1 MRRSS
6 KLYQLLC
13 FCNILK
19 HNSTPL
25 RATLVRYVAKWHNKR
40 VRSKATIVHQ
50 SINHD
55 RKMQR
60 DIKFELTCHWSKC
73 FCCVPTRLL
82 EVASS
87 IKMSCF
93 KRGTEAVLRRAQS
106 HNITAVSNIASQLL
120 VAHPASQRAVAHPLK
135 NEWPFKMD
143 GRLPFLS
150 RSEMHTANRDHKEV
164 TRRSFRHHN

>member
-1 MRRSS
+1 MS
-6 KLYQLLC
+6 LTYT
-13 FCNILK
+13 ILK
-19 HNSTPL
+19 LAAGNLTSTPQL
-25 RATLVRYVAKWHNKR
+25 QSNVSECSPLKIWH
-40 VRSKATIVHQ
+40 VHQ

-106 HNITAVSNIASQLL
+106 HNITAVSNIASQWL